1 MKKGFQLVMM
11 FFLILNSSIVI
22 GQDKQPFIENVDA
35 KKFKEFVESGDG
47 VILDVRTP
55 EEVNQGC
62 LINSSNID
70 YYDKEFV
77 RKINLISKDKTIYV
91 YCKSGGRSSE
101 AATILKENGFTKIYN
116 LSGGIMAWEKEGF
129 PLSKTI
135 KEVDEHIQ
143 HLSLKDFERKL
154 KTEKPVLIEFHTVW
168 CSPCRKMAPIID
180 KLEIEYKEEAL
191 ILRVD
196 VDKSKEVGKAYDIV
210 GVPVFILF
218 LNGEEKWRHT
228 GLISEEELV
237 QQIKINN

>member
-1 MKKGFQLVMM
+1 MKKGIQLIMM
-11 FFLILNSSIVI
+11 ILTMLSTSIVF
-22 GQDKQPFIENVDA
+22 GQDNQPFIENVDA
-35 KKFKEFVESGDG
+35 KKFNELVEVGDG

-55 EEVNQGC
+55 EEVNQGH

-70 YYDKEFV
+70 FYDKDFV

-91 YCKSGGRSSE
+91 YCQSGGRSAE
-101 AATILKENGFTKIYN
+101 AAVILQENGFSKIYN
-116 LSGGIMAWEKEGF
+116 LSGGIKAWEQEGF
-129 PLSKTI
+129 PLNKTA
-135 KEVDEHIQ
+135 KETDEHIQ
-143 HLSLKDFERKL
+143 QMSLKEFEKLL

-191 ILRVD
+191 ILRID
-196 VDKSKEVGKAYDIV
+196 VDKSKDVGKAYEIV

-228 GLISEEELV
+228 GVISEEEL
-237 QQIKINN
+237 IKQLKNIN